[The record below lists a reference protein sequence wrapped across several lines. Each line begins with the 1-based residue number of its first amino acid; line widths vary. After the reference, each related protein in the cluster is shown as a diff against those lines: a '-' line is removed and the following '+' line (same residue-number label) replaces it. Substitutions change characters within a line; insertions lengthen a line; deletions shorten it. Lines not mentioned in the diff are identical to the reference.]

1 MTSAQEKELAEI
13 VLRTRRWAFRHA
25 LPEIAQIVRHIL
37 AENEERERG
46 ANRMID
52 DYRRIIRGTEWD
64 LYDL

>member
-1 MTSAQEKELAEI
+1 MTSAQEKELAET

-25 LPEIAQIVRHIL
+25 LPVIARIVRQMM

-52 DYRRIIRGTEWD
+52 DYRRIIRRG
-64 LYDL
+64 

>member
-1 MTSAQEKELAEI
+1 MTTAQEKELAEI

-25 LPEIAQIVRHIL
+25 LPEIAQTIRQMM

-52 DYRRIIRGTEWD
+52 DYRRIIGYIE
-64 LYDL
+64 